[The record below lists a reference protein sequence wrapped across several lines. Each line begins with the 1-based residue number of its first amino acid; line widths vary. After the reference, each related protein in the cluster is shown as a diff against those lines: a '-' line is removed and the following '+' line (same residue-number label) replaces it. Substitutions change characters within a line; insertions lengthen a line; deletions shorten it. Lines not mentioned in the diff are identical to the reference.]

1 MRRCGRRVVL
11 TIEADGSRGSGRSDR
26 SGGSDG
32 SGGELRISLESE
44 EFLSWLAVERG
55 RAVNTLAAYRRDLL
69 AYERFLAGRGVKL
82 AGVAEADVQDYIAV
96 LRADGRAPA
105 TVARALVALRSLH
118 RFLLDE
124 GHVAND
130 PTGDVGAPKVPQGLP
145 KALNEDEVARL
156 LGAVAGDDAPARRDR
171 AILEL
176 LYGTGMRISELVGLS
191 LADVGLEE
199 GAVRVFGK
207 GSKERVVP
215 LGRYA
220 REAVE
225 MWLGPGGRGAM
236 APARWARR
244 GDSEAVFLNSR
255 GGRLSRQGAWGIVRR
270 YGDQVG
276 LGDRLTPHVLRHSC
290 ATHMLDHGA
299 DIRVVQE
306 LLGHA
311 AITTTQLY
319 TKVSTERLRAA
330 YDAAH
335 PRAGGRRG
343 FQASSR

>member
-1 MRRCGRRVVL
+1 M
-11 TIEADGSRGSGRSDR
+11 TFDGAAPD
-26 SGGSDG
+26 
-32 SGGELRISLESE
+32 EQLRLSLEAE

-55 RAVNTLAAYRRDLL
+55 RATNTLAAYRRDLL
-69 AYERFLAGRGVKL
+69 AYERFLTDRGLKL
-82 AGVAEADVQDYIAV
+82 AGVGETDVQDYLAE
-96 LRADGRAPA
+96 LRAGGRAPA

-124 GHVAND
+124 GLVASD

-156 LGAVAGDDAPARRDR
+156 LGAVVGEDAPARRDR

-191 LADVGLEE
+191 LGDVGLDE
-199 GAVRVFGK
+199 GALRVFGK

-220 REAVE
+220 RDALDE
-225 MWLGPGGRGAM
+225 WLATTGRGAM

-244 GDSEAVFLNSR
+244 GDSEAVFLNNR
-255 GGRLSRQGAWGIVRR
+255 GVRLSRQGAWGIVRR
-270 YGDQVG
+270 YGDMAG

-330 YDAAH
+330 YDVAH
-335 PRAGGRRG
+335 PRAGGGAAFPMSRR
-343 FQASSR
+343 

>member
-1 MRRCGRRVVL
+1 M
-11 TIEADGSRGSGRSDR
+11 TFDGAGPD
-26 SGGSDG
+26 
-32 SGGELRISLESE
+32 EQLRLSLEAE

-55 RAVNTLAAYRRDLL
+55 RATNTLAAYRRDLL
-69 AYERFLAGRGVKL
+69 AYERFLADRGLKL
-82 AGVAEADVQDYIAV
+82 AGVGETDVQDYLAE
-96 LRADGRAPA
+96 LRAGGRAPA

-124 GHVAND
+124 GLVASD

-156 LGAVAGDDAPARRDR
+156 LGAVVGEDAPARRDR

-191 LADVGLEE
+191 LGDVGLDE
-199 GAVRVFGK
+199 GALRVFGK

-220 REAVE
+220 RDALDE
-225 MWLGPGGRGAM
+225 WLATTGRGAM

-244 GDSEAVFLNSR
+244 GDSEAVFLNNR

-270 YGDQVG
+270 YGDMAG

-330 YDAAH
+330 YDVAH
-335 PRAGGRRG
+335 PRAGGGAAFPMSRR
-343 FQASSR
+343 